1 MTGVKAY
8 RAANLLPGEMVYK
21 TADIDAARPTTHDTP
36 ELRGLVNAYRD
47 ACAGVQGHAIPQWR
61 ALIAHLDGDPV
72 RPTLSVEQV
81 RDQLRGYIKHCHGSQ
96 AEAARVWEVTPQFVQ
111 YVLKGERPPNAT
123 MLADLELERVVVYRR
138 KETPP

>member
-8 RAANLLPGEMVYK
+8 RAADLLPGETVYK
-21 TADIDAARPTTHDTP
+21 AADIDAARATTHDTP

-47 ACAGVQGHAIPQWR
+47 ACAVQGHAIPQWR

-72 RPTLSVEQV
+72 SPKLSVDQV
-81 RDQLRGYIKHCHGSQ
+81 RDLLRGYIKHCHGSQ
-96 AEAARVWEVTPQFVQ
+96 AEAAHVWDVTPV
-111 YVLKGERPPNAT
+111 YVNAVVNGHKPPNAT
-123 MLADLELERVVVYRR
+123 MLADLGLERVIVYRR